1 MAEQTLIIRAVD
13 KVSKTLGNIDK
24 RLGGLNKN
32 VKNLDRG
39 FGGLATKVA
48 AVGAAIGTAFGIKKI
63 LQVSSE
69 VEQLGLR
76 FQFLF
81 RSVDEGNKAFDVL
94 LDYAS
99 KVPFTLQ
106 QIQAGAGNL
115 AVISK
120 DAEEL
125 GKNLGIVGN
134 VAAVTGIDF
143 QTASEQ
149 IQRSFSGGIAAAE
162 IFRERGVRAL
172 LGFQNGAT
180 VTAEETRKRFEEV
193 FGPDGPFGNATLVL
207 ANSFDG
213 ITSMIQDKLFK
224 FQLALGRQ
232 GGLFDFAK
240 AALKTL
246 DTELE
251 KSFGSIE
258 QFAAQAGQK
267 IIEITLSA
275 LRGTADIID
284 FVVPVFAMVA
294 KAMGGLIDFIGSL
307 PQGMRELGIIGFFLL
322 GRRGKLL
329 VLLFGAVFDT
339 IREGLGY
346 LLQGFAKL
354 NQGLVWILDKLGL
367 LSDDK
372 LANANKNIAEFNA
385 MAERLKTPISELNAE
400 AEKQPET
407 WGNVRT
413 ILEEYLSKLEQSGL
427 SLKAQEEQMNK
438 LITATGSKN
447 IEEATFKSTVDKTL
461 ESIEKQKQK
470 IQGMTVDQELAVELE
485 KIKFSELQKQADALV
500 EQGKLA
506 REVADAELNSV
517 KNAIRKN
524 IELDRQLEKQKE
536 LEKLQKDV
544 ENVVGSLGLAG
555 MERFDPEK
563 VRQAEQIKTIE
574 DGIKEKI
581 LTEEEGARAIEKI
594 KLDSHRRQLENEKAN
609 IRKNIE
615 LIKNGQFEALD
626 FQNMTQKERLGTAVG
641 FSKDMLGVVAQQNEK
656 AFQIMK
662 ALAIAEALVNAKA
675 SVVAAYKF
683 GSMFGGPIGG
693 AIMAGLAIAATA
705 SQIAAIR
712 SQKYTGPREK
722 GGPVGPG
729 QSYLVGEGGPE
740 ILQMGPN
747 AGRII
752 SNDDAF
758 GNQGVNVNFNITTTD
773 ARGFDELLVERR
785 STIVGII
792 NQAMNTRGR
801 TGVTA

>member
-1 MAEQTLIIRAVD
+1 VAEQTLIIRAVD

-180 VTAEETRKRFEEV
+180 VTAEETKKRFEEV

-213 ITSMIQDKLFK
+213 ILSMIQDKLFK

-246 DTELE
+246 DDELNKFE
-251 KSFGSIE
+251 GGLTG
-258 QFAAQAGQK
+258 FAQTVGQK
-267 IIEITLSA
+267 IIEITLVA

-284 FVVPVFAMVA
+284 FVVPVFSLVA
-294 KAMGGLIDFIGSL
+294 KAMGGLFDFIGAL
-307 PQGMRELGIIGFFLL
+307 PSGIRELGIIGFFLL
-322 GRRGKLL
+322 GPKGKLIAL
-329 VLLFGAVFDT
+329 VFGAVFDT
-339 IREGLGY
+339 IRAGLGY

-354 NQGLVWILDKLGL
+354 QQGFTWILDKLGL
-367 LSDDK
+367 LNDDH
-372 LANANKNIAEFNA
+372 LANMNKNLDEAFA
-385 MAERLKTPISELNAE
+385 LADRLKTPLSKLNAE
-400 AEKQPET
+400 ADKQPET
-407 WGNVRT
+407 WGKART
-413 ILEEYLSKLEQSGL
+413 ILEEYLAKMEQAGL
-427 SLKAQEEQMNK
+427 TLKQQKSEMDK
-438 LITATGSKN
+438 LIEATGSKN
-447 IEEATFKSTVDKTL
+447 IEEATFKTTVDKAL
-461 ESIEKQKQK
+461 EGIVKQKQK
-470 IQGMTVDQELAVELE
+470 IQGMTVAQEVAVELE
-485 KIKFSELQKQADALV
+485 KMKFSELEKQADKLV
-500 EQGKLA
+500 KAGKLT
-506 REVADAELNSV
+506 RELADTELQRV
-517 KNAIRKN
+517 KDAVKLNV
-524 IELDRQLEKQKE
+524 ELDRQLKKEQE
-536 LEKLQKDV
+536 LEKLKKDI
-544 ENVVGSLGLAG
+544 EGAVGGLGVKGL
-555 MERFDPEK
+555 ERFDPELI
-563 VRQAEQIKTIE
+563 RQQEQIELIKE
-574 DGIKEKI
+574 GIKIKK

-594 KLDSHRRQLENEKAN
+594 KLDSHRRQLANEKAN
-609 IRKNIE
+609 IQKNIQ
-615 LIKNGQFEALD
+615 LIKSGQFEAQD
-626 FQNMTQKERLGTAVG
+626 FENMTQKERIGTAVG
-641 FSKDMLGVVAQQNEK
+641 FSKEMLGVVAQQNEK
-656 AFQIMK
+656 AFKLMK
-662 ALAIAEALVNAKA
+662 ALAVAEALVNAKA
-675 SVVAAYKF
+675 SVIAAYKF

-705 SQIAAIR
+705 AQIQAIR
-712 SQKYTGPREK
+712 AQKYTGPREK
-722 GGPVGPG
+722 GGPVGAN
-729 QSYLVGEGGPE
+729 QSFLVGEGGPE

-752 SNDDAF
+752 NNDDAF